1 MSLEFNKI
9 VQQVQ
14 TMGQFLG
21 HKDGSIN
28 AKLELALK
36 LFYEADDLD
45 FAHERIAKVRQ
56 SNSISYRGAVP
67 HDEVIC
73 EVFDRP
79 PMPPSGTV
87 IAADGSQ
94 VYPDAHAPTQFYLVN
109 IGWFACTYGE
119 VRLPEQATEPQ
130 LVYKDSEINDADGR
144 MVNNNTVNAR
154 RTVAEVKALATQAWL
169 LRGEARPLVTL
180 HDGGLLKF
188 FGSAEITDA
197 AKLEQ
202 EYMTQLRSLKDSHA
216 LLTGYLD
223 RPRSTYILSLLHL
236 LNLEPET
243 ISDVTMKTNGEL
255 EGLTDIY
262 LMSRVLKPG
271 QRSAIMTQN
280 SPQNLTYKTLD
291 PDFEIAYFY
300 LNVSDDRHAAI
311 ARVDIPMWV
320 ARDLREVNDLHA
332 LILAQCAI
340 QGRRHYP
347 YALTRA
353 DELAYVGMAEKQ
365 QLNELINIELLKNRV
380 ERQQSDKLQTKGL
393 ARASRRQH
401 KMGSR

>member
-1 MSLEFNKI
+1 MSLEFNKV

-28 AKLELALK
+28 AKLELALQ
-36 LFYEADDLD
+36 LFYAANDLD
-45 FAHERIAKVRQ
+45 VARERIQRVRQ
-56 SNSISYRGAVP
+56 SSSISYRGAVP

-154 RTVAEVKALATQAWL
+154 RTVAEVKSLATQAWL
-169 LRGEARPLVTL
+169 LRGEARPLVAL

-202 EYMTQLRSLKDSHA
+202 EYMVQLANLRDSHA

-236 LNLEPET
+236 LNLDPEAVN
-243 ISDVTMKTNGEL
+243 DLALKTNGEL

-291 PDFEIAYFY
+291 SDFEIAYFY
-300 LNVSDDRHAAI
+300 LNVSDDRNAVI
-311 ARVDIPMWV
+311 ARVDMPMWV
-320 ARDLREVNDLHA
+320 ARDIREVNDLHA

-353 DELAYVGMAEKQ
+353 DELAYVGTAEKQ